1 MMSSAGKKLVLAL
14 VPKAAPFSWR
24 HGSSGAEA
32 DLNFDFYAWVAQL
45 AERGRFDMIFIP
57 DSLSVRAD
65 RAGLD
70 GLKGYGNMVYF
81 EVLTLLSALAVVT
94 SHIGLVATAST
105 TYNEPFHIARKF
117 ASLDHLSKG
126 RAGWNVITSGQDTE
140 AFNFGLRE
148 QLPNAVRYERAQEC
162 LDVVLDLWDSWEDGA
177 MIRDAVTKTYFDPA
191 RVHSLNH
198 DGKYFKVRGPLN
210 VPRPPQGHPLICQAG
225 ASETGWEFAARTADV
240 LYARASNLAE
250 SQRFYA
256 GAKSRLAKYGRT
268 PDQLKILPGLVAVTG
283 RSEKE
288 AREKFRAV
296 QDTLTEEEALATLA
310 HYIPGVDF
318 SNIALDEVIPPDSD
332 LARTAAKYR
341 IFVERDGKRLTL
353 RELFDSIATAVG
365 NLILIGSPVQIVDT
379 MEKWLEENGA
389 DGFNFAPHCL
399 PGGLED
405 FVELVVPE
413 LQNRGLLRH
422 EYEHATLR
430 QNLGLP
436 RPANRFVHG
445 KMTKSPNGDHGSG
458 NAGSVK

>member
-1 MMSSAGKKLVLAL
+1 MKSSKKLMAEKSFSRKKLVLAL

-24 HGSSGAEA
+24 HGSSGADA
-32 DLNFDFYAWVAQL
+32 DLNFDYFTRIAQL

-70 GLKGYGNMVYF
+70 GLKGYGNMAYF
-81 EVLTLLSALAVVT
+81 EVITLLSALSVVT

-140 AFNFGLRE
+140 AFNFGLNE

-177 MIRDAVTKTYFDPA
+177 MVRDAITKVYFDPA
-191 RVHSLNH
+191 RVHTLNH
-198 DGKYFKVRGPLN
+198 EGKYFKVRGPLN

-240 LYARASNLAE
+240 LYARAGNLAE

-288 AREKFRAV
+288 AWEKFRAV
-296 QDTLTEEEALATLA
+296 QDTLTEQEALATLA

-318 SNIALDEVIPPDSD
+318 SKIALDEVIPPDSE
-332 LARTAAKYR
+332 LARAAAKYR

-353 RELFDSIATAVG
+353 RELFDSIALAVG
-365 NLILIGSPVQIVDT
+365 NLILIGSPVQIADT
-379 MEKWLEENGA
+379 MEKWLDENGA
-389 DGFNFAPHCL
+389 DGFNFAPHYL

-405 FVELVVPE
+405 FVEQVVPE

-430 QNLGLP
+430 ENLGLP
-436 RPANRFVHG
+436 RPANRFAQRQ
-445 KMTKSPNGDHGSG
+445 NGM
-458 NAGSVK
+458 ATAR